1 MKRPQ
6 QESSD
11 SDSSSFLFAAE
22 PNDSEADAPK
32 SLFPE
37 DAEEKPV
44 KPTKRA
50 RKTPKPETSS
60 EPDAPKDESPSL
72 TLEPT
77 PEAKEVA
84 TATPSDSDKPDKK
97 EEESELRNT
106 ATEEKV
112 ISSERPNSDIPPQ
125 TEADKETPQTSTIAE
140 PVKTETSSQKGFVAP
155 PESRPSAYQVVARRY
170 RPQAFEEL
178 IGQETVAKALSNA
191 IETDRVGHAYLFTGA
206 RGVGKT
212 SCARIFAKALNC
224 VEGPTTHPCLKCDS
238 CVCIATG
245 DDVDVIEIDGASNRG
260 VDEIRQLRQNAM
272 IAPTRSLYKIYIIDE
287 VHMLTREAF
296 NALLKTLEEPPA
308 RVKFIFCTTEPNKI
322 PVTILSRCQR
332 FDFNGINGRSIAE
345 RLAQIAGQEG
355 AKAEE
360 GVFEILAR
368 RANGSMRDAQ
378 SLLEQL
384 LSFAP
389 EYISQNDVHKMLGS
403 VDDKKIFELLEAT
416 AQGDAAR
423 AFELL
428 NESANQGVDFG
439 VLIEQTLGVYRDLM
453 VVGVG
458 CGANELNYSPTARL
472 PELQETARN
481 LGIRRILASLQILD
495 QTAQRMR
502 VSAQARILAE
512 LAFARLC
519 QLDSFQALES
529 LITQIKQGVF
539 PNVPLSLPSSS
550 LEEQDDQKKNNAVR
564 SIPPAVVSESPDG
577 AESTK
582 KSEEAPDKNGG
593 ESEDAVV
600 RTPWQAQPQFTS
612 GAPEPNEE
620 TLTYAETGES
630 LKTESNVSVNSPWL
644 AYSPDQLANI
654 WLDTTNFGV
663 VLPGQ
668 ASAFCAVRAEAPNQF
683 IVSFPGGCSSQRDYC
698 ESEKG
703 KIVNRL
709 SDILGERVELRCIV
723 DSTAVATSTAATN
736 GYAPIYRGSP
746 APQANDVSERY
757 VPNSSFRESPISPRS
772 VPKRERAVN
781 FQEVSRQ
788 LDKNEAVQ
796 QLKEL
801 FEAELSEVKKTPDP
815 QTNKFGFFN

>member
-1 MKRPQ
+1 MKRSQ

-22 PNDSEADAPK
+22 PNDSESDAPK
-32 SLFPE
+32 SLFSK

-50 RKTPKPETSS
+50 RKSPKPTPHS
-60 EPDAPKDESPSL
+60 EPDSPKNESPSL
-72 TLEPT
+72 VLEPLQ
-77 PEAKEVA
+77 EAKEDA
-84 TATPSDSDKPDKK
+84 SPRLSDSEKPDKRG
-97 EEESELRNT
+97 EEPRLRETAEENT
-106 ATEEKV
+106 IT
-112 ISSERPNSDIPPQ
+112 SERPNIDVPPQ
-125 TEADKETPQTSTIAE
+125 VEANKETPEPSTKTK
-140 PVKTETSSQKGFVAP
+140 PVKPEESSQESSVAP
-155 PESRPSAYQVVARRY
+155 SESKPSAYQVVARRY
-170 RPQAFEEL
+170 RPQAFDEL
-178 IGQETVAKALSNA
+178 IGQETVARALSNA

-224 VEGPTTHPCLKCDS
+224 VEGPTTRPCLKCDS

-245 DDVDVIEIDGASNRG
+245 EDVDVIEIDGASNRG

-332 FDFNGINGRSIAE
+332 FDFNGINGRSIAD

-403 VDDKKIFELLEAT
+403 VDDKKIFDLLEAT
-416 AQGDAAR
+416 SQGDAAR

-458 CGANELNYSPTARL
+458 CGANELNYSPAARL
-472 PELQETARN
+472 PELQKTAHN
-481 LGIRRILASLQILD
+481 LGMRRILASLQILD

-529 LITQIKQGVF
+529 LITQIKQGAF

-550 LEEQDDQKKNNAVR
+550 LEEKDDQKKNNAVI
-564 SIPPAVVSESPDG
+564 SNPDTVVSESPDG
-577 AESTK
+577 AESIK
-582 KSEEAPDKNGG
+582 KPEEAPDKND
-593 ESEDAVV
+593 EKSEIGADGSAW
-600 RTPWQAQPQFTS
+600 RGQSQFTPE
-612 GAPEPNEE
+612 APKSKEE
-620 TLTYAETGES
+620 VQTYAETDES
-630 LKTESNVSVNSPWL
+630 LKIESNVSINSPWL
-644 AYSPDQLANI
+644 SFSPEQLANI

-709 SDILGERVELRCIV
+709 SDILGERVDLRCII
-723 DSTAVATSTAATN
+723 DSTVVATSTAPAN
-736 GYAPIYRGSP
+736 GYAPVSFGNP
-746 APQANDVSERY
+746 APQANDVSKRY
-757 VPNSSFRESPISPRS
+757 GPDSPFRESPNSPRS
-772 VPKRERAVN
+772 VPKRERTVN

-815 QTNKFGFFN
+815 QTSKFGFFN